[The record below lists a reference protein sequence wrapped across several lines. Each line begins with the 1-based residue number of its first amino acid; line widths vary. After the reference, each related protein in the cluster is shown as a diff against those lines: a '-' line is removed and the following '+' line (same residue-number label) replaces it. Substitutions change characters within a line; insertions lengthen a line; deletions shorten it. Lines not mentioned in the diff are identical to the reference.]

1 MADFPQTDYSR
12 PSALPTARLH
22 KRRLDTA
29 SLEQN
34 SAEYLDN
41 VEEEWNKKVDQEVD
55 TLVEGM
61 VDLVSLASVSF
72 RTRCCLPTD
81 FESAGLHRLVTKT
94 SFGSHR
100 KLFRLSRV
108 QSPWY
113 VDLTTCPGLDVL
125 SSLQI
130 RAANSLLSITHSM
143 KLLLLLSDE
152 AQIAHRR
159 DEELSILQK
168 EKEDTKRQV
177 IKVLD
182 ELLKQQRINVMAP
195 TAQPEP
201 NGA

>member
-1 MADFPQTDYSR
+1 MAVCGQGKVPTVLDPMADFPQTDYSR

-81 FESAGLHRLVTKT
+81 FESAGLHRLVT
-94 SFGSHR
+94 
-100 KLFRLSRV
+100 
-108 QSPWY
+108 
-113 VDLTTCPGLDVL
+113 
-125 SSLQI
+125 
-130 RAANSLLSITHSM
+130 NS
-143 KLLLLLSDE
+143 K
-152 AQIAHRR
+152 
-159 DEELSILQK
+159 
-168 EKEDTKRQV
+168 
-177 IKVLD
+177 
-182 ELLKQQRINVMAP
+182 
-195 TAQPEP
+195 
-201 NGA
+201 GF